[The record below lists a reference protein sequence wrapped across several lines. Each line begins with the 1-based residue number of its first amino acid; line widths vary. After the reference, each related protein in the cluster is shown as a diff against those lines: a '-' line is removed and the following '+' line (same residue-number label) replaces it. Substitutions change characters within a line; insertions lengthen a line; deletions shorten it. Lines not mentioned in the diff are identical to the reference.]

1 MVATQ
6 EIRMPIPI
14 DDIEICDDRREVDRD
29 VVDRLAASIE
39 KMGLQY
45 EITVLKKNGEG
56 RYRLV
61 AGRHRIE
68 AMRLLGRPGILAH
81 IVDMTMEEARLWEI
95 SENLHRAELSTLQRD
110 EQVAEWIAIT
120 EKSYA
125 LQKATHRKAGQ
136 QAGGVN
142 AASRELGIDK
152 YDAHRAVK
160 VASLSPEAKKA
171 ARETGLDDNR
181 KALLEA
187 ARAPAEQQAAIIV
200 DFAARKSA
208 RPVAKVNAHEKAKAA
223 WRVAAM
229 CAEDIPREK
238 WSWTLSLLLLAG
250 ADNIAEAFAA
260 VTDLPVGDYP
270 LKEHL
275 HALSEQSHAA

>member
-1 MVATQ
+1 MWGNNNAGKYGITLDLSTAGARAIVMDLVRWA
-6 EIRMPIPI
+6 
-14 DDIEICDDRREVDRD
+14 D
-29 VVDRLAASIE
+29 VVCESFSPGTMKVFGYD
-39 KMGLQY
+39 Y
-45 EITVLKKNGEG
+45 ESLKT
-56 RYRLV
+56 
-61 AGRHRIE
+61 I
-68 AMRLLGRPGILAH
+68 RPDIIMLSG
-81 IVDMTMEEARLWEI
+81 
-95 SENLHRAELSTLQRD
+95 STLGTDRARVLTTSRTGRIGNAGAPDIAAGGFHSQ
-110 EQVAEWIAIT
+110 AGWIAFC
-120 EKSYA
+120 SVA
-125 LQKATHRKAGQ
+125 FGLSVAAM
-136 QAGGVN
+136 GGVN

-229 CAEDIPREK
+229 CAEYIPREE
-238 WSWTLSLLLLAG
+238 WSWLLSMLLLAG

-260 VTDLPVGDYP
+260 ITDLPIGDYP
-270 LKEHL
+270 LKEHV